1 MSTRLRQVASPGA
14 ARLCT
19 RWGRLAAAGARRIG
33 GRNNKLILF
42 SYSSPSASSS
52 RPGMT

>member
-19 RWGRLAAAGARRIG
+19 RWGGLAAAGARRIG
-33 GRNNKLILF
+33 SRNKHL
-42 SYSSPSASSS
+42 
-52 RPGMT
+52 